1 MCQRWAANAI
11 KIKASRLHC
20 PLRQHWRP
28 GGNGKETLS
37 RPRWLPFFS
46 FYSIHTPSVRL
57 FHQHKMQKKKKRITT
72 SKSARLSQQRIASQR
87 TNKNFEFF
95 FYEKYRLCVSKIRL
109 TSLADRKRREAAVP
123 CGFVAD
129 VEHAH
134 TKTSRSHTHTHRRC
148 DWKILTCRVLY
159 RQTSIMPHFSKCTTN
174 PPLDCCSNI
183 ISQQPLFYL
192 RNFFFFFFS
201 SQRPFPVRPHGG
213 LFIPAN
219 GSIVCDDCNSIM
231 LRRLTWT
238 FHFWVGSWGQSTGL
252 GRSILC

>member
-57 FHQHKMQKKKKRITT
+57 FHQHKMRKKKKRITT
-72 SKSARLSQQRIASQR
+72 SKSVRLSQQRIASQR

-95 FYEKYRLCVSKIRL
+95 FLRKISFVCKQNTTNVVSG
-109 TSLADRKRREAAVP
+109 SEASWGSGTLRF
-123 CGFVAD
+123 CGGCRTR
-129 VEHAH
+129 AH
-134 TKTSRSHTHTHRRC
+134 KNIPFTHTHT
-148 DWKILTCRVLY
+148 
-159 RQTSIMPHFSKCTTN
+159 QTLRLENIDLQSFVSTN
-174 PPLDCCSNI
+174 EHYASFFKVHN
-183 ISQQPLFYL
+183 QPATWLLFKHHQSAAAFL
-192 RNFFFFFFS
+192 LAKLFFFFFS

-219 GSIVCDDCNSIM
+219 GSIVCDDCNSIL